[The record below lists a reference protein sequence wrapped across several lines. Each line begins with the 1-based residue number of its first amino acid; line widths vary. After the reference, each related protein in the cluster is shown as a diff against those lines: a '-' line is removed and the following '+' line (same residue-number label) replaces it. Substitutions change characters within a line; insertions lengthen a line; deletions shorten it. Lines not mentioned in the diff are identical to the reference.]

1 MQQGPALL
9 WLGQPLAL
17 LSQSLQVL
25 GGLKVDT
32 MPLTNKQS
40 FYGDTLLFMLAKK
53 KKKRKGKLETRC
65 TFISHVSICIIMTAC
80 SLVHK
85 ASVDL
90 FNFTLF
96 FFFFF

>member
-53 KKKRKGKLETRC
+53 KKKKKRKT
-65 TFISHVSICIIMTAC
+65 
-80 SLVHK
+80 
-85 ASVDL
+85 
-90 FNFTLF
+90 
-96 FFFFF
+96 